1 MPLDCSLKGRA
12 SAPHTHSYSWKDTV
26 LYALAVGAKKSES
39 EYLFEGY
46 GPKVLPT
53 YAVVAKQSLMLELIR
68 DTGCDLSMV
77 VHYGERVAVHGPVPS
92 DGTLVTTAT
101 IRDVYDMKR
110 FALLVVD
117 TRSEDGGGRLVAETT
132 SSVLL
137 RGEGGFGGPSAPRS
151 APRIERP
158 AEPPTFA
165 IEEATVP
172 EQAFIYRLCGDV
184 NPLHADDEFA
194 AKAGFQRGALL
205 HGLCT
210 FGFMARHVAKAAC
223 DGDATRIRAIE
234 GQFKKPVWPG
244 ETLCTEGWRVAADT
258 VALQV
263 RVKERD
269 EVVISGA
276 SATIAST

>member
-1 MPLDCSLKGRA
+1 MGRA
-12 SAPHTHSYSWKDTV
+12 SAPSSHSYTWKDTV

-39 EYLFEGY
+39 EYLFEGR

-77 VHYGERVAVHGPVPS
+77 VHYGERVVVHGPILP
-92 DGTLVTTAT
+92 GGALVTTAT
-101 IRDVYDMKR
+101 IRDIYDMKR

-117 TRSEDGGGRLVAETT
+117 TRSVDADGPLVAETT

-137 RGEGGFGGPSAPRS
+137 RGEGGFGGPPVPRA
-151 APRIERP
+151 APRIEKP
-158 AEPPTFA
+158 AGEPPTFA
-165 IEEATVP
+165 IEEATVA
-172 EQAFIYRLCGDV
+172 EQALVYRLCGDI

-194 AKAGFQRGALL
+194 AKAGFDRGALL

-210 FGFMARHVAKAAC
+210 FGFMARHVAKAVC
-223 DGDATRIRAIE
+223 DGDATRIRMIE
-234 GQFKKPVWPG
+234 GQFRKPVWPG
-244 ETLCTEGWRVAADT
+244 ETLCTEGWRVGDDA

-269 EVVISGA
+269 EVVISAA
-276 SATIAST
+276 SATLTST